1 MGKIYRPK
9 KYQKDLEI
17 ISPHPLEQIEDM
29 EILRIKK
36 TRRSKKNKT
45 HLKYK
50 SINEILNGKN

>member
-17 ISPHPLEQIEDM
+17 ISPHPLEQIEEM

-36 TRRSKKNKT
+36 TKRSKKKKT
-45 HLKYK
+45 DLEYK
-50 SINEILNGKN
+50 SIEEILNGNN